1 MAVVIGIITIAYSE
15 TIGTIFR
22 VIIGIWIIYSSLI
35 RINLAMKLK
44 AMDVNAWSY
53 SLLLA
58 VIMFVCGL
66 FIAMNSG
73 SVIVTIGIM
82 MIVYSVID
90 IIEDAIFMKNV
101 KEIF

>member
-73 SVIVTIGIM
+73 SVIVTIGIII
-82 MIVYSVID
+82 IVYSVID
-90 IIEDAIFMKNV
+90 IIEDIIFMKNV

>member
-1 MAVVIGIITIAYSE
+1 MAAVIGIITIAYSE

-44 AMDVNAWSY
+44 AIDVKAWSY

-73 SVIVTIGIM
+73 SVIVTIGIII
-82 MIVYSVID
+82 IVYSVID
-90 IIEDAIFMKNV
+90 IIEDIIFMKNV